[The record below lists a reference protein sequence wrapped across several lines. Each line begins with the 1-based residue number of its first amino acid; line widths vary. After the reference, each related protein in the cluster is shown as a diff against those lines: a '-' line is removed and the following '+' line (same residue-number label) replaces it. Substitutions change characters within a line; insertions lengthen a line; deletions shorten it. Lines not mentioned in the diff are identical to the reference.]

1 MKRIATILVGFI
13 LYVVAVSAQN
23 KGDMSI
29 AASIGTSFG
38 FQETKTYVL
47 PNWITERTPL
57 NTTVNGMAEFS
68 YFLVD
73 NVRLALSLGVPY
85 NSIPFTKS
93 EGEWLIVNT
102 LGLQI
107 NPNIA
112 YYVRLADKLYY
123 TPEIGFSYELGRY
136 STEITKSVSYNEN
149 YHGWSV
155 YANFLSFEF
164 KVAPKFAIGAGI
176 GSVAYAVATVHDST
190 NDVDSTTKQF
200 QFNLNSSTVFVR
212 FYL

>member
-1 MKRIATILVGFI
+1 MKRFATILAGI
-13 LYVVAVSAQN
+13 IICVVTVSAQN

-29 AASIGTSFG
+29 AATIGTSFG

-47 PNWITERTPL
+47 PNWITERTPS

-85 NSIPFTKS
+85 SSVPFTKS
-93 EGEWLIVNT
+93 EGEWLSVNT

-123 TPEIGFSYELGRY
+123 TPEIGFAYELGRY

-164 KVAPKFAIGAGI
+164 KVAPRFAIGAGI

-200 QFNLNSSTVFVR
+200 QFNLNSSTAFVR